1 VEAQENKAIGADVGG
16 AGVPDQTWL
25 PGPPP
30 PLNTLHWAKHLMR
43 SHVLV
48 LFAVFVFANLCRC
61 QEKGL
66 TSHSTQGTESLSSLE
81 ASLVGTWRLD
91 FPEAVQD
98 GTNVFLKIQL
108 SANRRWHW
116 SVFSDNPRTDPN
128 EESGTWFVH
137 ERALLLRI
145 AETKTKMFEKGC
157 AWAFDIKS
165 VTPQT
170 LVVTNTPFGDRTWT
184 RIAQQK
190 KECRERGGEITPG
203 FGIQK

>member
-1 VEAQENKAIGADVGG
+1 
-16 AGVPDQTWL
+16 
-25 PGPPP
+25 
-30 PLNTLHWAKHLMR
+30 MR

-48 LFAVFVFANLCRC
+48 LLMVFLLANLSRC
-61 QEKGL
+61 QEKALASDSAEG
-66 TSHSTQGTESLSSLE
+66 SGSLSSLE
-81 ASLVGTWRLD
+81 ASVVGIWRLD

-108 SANRRWHW
+108 SANRKWHW

-137 ERALLLRI
+137 ERLLVLRI
-145 AETKTKMFEKGC
+145 VETKTKMFEKGC

-170 LVVTNTPFGDRTWT
+170 LAITNSPFGDRTWT
-184 RIAQQK
+184 RIAQRDGAANRSQPIRS
-190 KECRERGGEITPG
+190 ETNRTPSAAG
-203 FGIQK
+203 SGR